1 MRAEQQVVFGIV
13 RVADALTRRL
23 ASTLEPF
30 KLTLNQYSV
39 LDSLRGAGDAGLTC
53 GEIAGRLVSRD
64 PDITRLLDR
73 LELRG
78 LVIRRRGVPDR
89 RVVRARITAD
99 GLELLARL
107 DGPVGSRARQLAP
120 MGPRKL
126 AALHA
131 LLEAAEALA

>member
-39 LDSLRGAGDAGLTC
+39 LDSLRGAGEAGLTC
-53 GEIAGRLVSRD
+53 GEIAAGLVSRD
-64 PDITRLLDR
+64 PDITRLVDR
-73 LELRG
+73 LEVRG
-78 LVIRRRGVPDR
+78 LVVRRRGRPDR
-89 RVVRARITAD
+89 RVVRTLITGD
-99 GLELLARL
+99 GLALLAQL
-107 DGPVGSRARQLAP
+107 DGLVNSRARQLAP
-120 MGPRKL
+120 MGARKL

-131 LLEAAEALA
+131 LLQAAEALT